1 MNVSENL
8 NLVIVFVEFILS
20 SFRCSILNIFEQPY
34 LISNTHDENL
44 FENIY
49 QPKTVDYIHKKTP
62 SLMFHRFLSTL
73 LVLVSLLLLWQYFCK
88 EEYVDVRESS
98 VTKSFI
104 LVICSTRFWIRLCT
118 EAVTWSWSVKKI
130 FLKISQNSQENTCAR
145 VSLYNNVA
153 VLRSPNLSKNR
164 LWHKCFSTNFA
175 KFIGTPF

>member
-34 LISNTHDENL
+34 LISNTHDENF

-118 EAVTWSWSVKKI
+118 DAVTWSWSVKKI
-130 FLKISQNSQENTCAR
+130 FLKFRKIYRKTTVLE
-145 VSLYNNVA
+145 SLFIIMLQPWDLQICQKIDSDTSVFQRI
-153 VLRSPNLSKNR
+153 LRNL
-164 LWHKCFSTNFA
+164 
-175 KFIGTPF
+175 